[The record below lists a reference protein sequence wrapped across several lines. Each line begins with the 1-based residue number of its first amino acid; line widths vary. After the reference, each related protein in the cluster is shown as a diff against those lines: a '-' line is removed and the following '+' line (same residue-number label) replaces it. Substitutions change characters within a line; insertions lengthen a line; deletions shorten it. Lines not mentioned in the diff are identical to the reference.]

1 MSSETS
7 NASEPKL
14 DLAKWANLPNK
25 LMMGGGIF
33 LLIGF
38 LLPGWRDQFYY
49 SYLTG
54 FMFFLSL
61 MLGSL
66 FLVLLHHLFDAY
78 WLVPIRRFL
87 EHIACLAPTMG
98 LLFLPILIFSQNIY
112 PWMTIDPHTD
122 HALHVKSALFNIP
135 AFWVTSILLFVI
147 WWWLGN
153 SLRKQSLGQDET
165 GAASHTHVLRKLA
178 APGVIIFAV
187 TLTLGVIF
195 WMKSLEHQW
204 FSTMYGVYYFA
215 GSVWM
220 TLATAYLMT
229 AILQRTGHLA
239 PVVTDNTYKD
249 IGTLFFAFTVF
260 YAYIHFSQYF
270 LIWNAAIPEETFW
283 YVKRENGIWWSVGML
298 IIFGHFFVPFLAMLR
313 IDVKKSLT
321 IMAPLAIWAWLMH
334 YADMT
339 YNIKPVLDPEGTGI
353 SLSGFIQSIAAVA
366 FMGGVLSKGFLKSFI
381 AHPPF
386 PQKDPRI
393 AETMVVYVELESE
406 AAAKSR
412 SADA

>member
-1 MSSETS
+1 MS
-7 NASEPKL
+7 
-14 DLAKWANLPNK
+14 
-25 LMMGGGIF
+25 
-33 LLIGF
+33 
-38 LLPGWRDQFYY
+38 
-49 SYLTG
+49 
-54 FMFFLSL
+54 
-61 MLGSL
+61 
-66 FLVLLHHLFDAY
+66 
-78 WLVPIRRFL
+78 
-87 EHIACLAPTMG
+87 
-98 LLFLPILIFSQNIY
+98 
-112 PWMTIDPHTD
+112 IDPHTD
-122 HALHVKSALFNIP
+122 HALHVKVALFNKP
-135 AFWVTSILLFVI
+135 TFWIVSILLFVV
-147 WWWLGN
+147 WWWLGE

-165 GAASHTHVLRKLA
+165 GSASHTHVLRKLA

-220 TLATAYLMT
+220 TLATAYLLT
-229 AILQRTGHLA
+229 AILKRTGHLA
-239 PVVTDNTYKD
+239 PVVTDNTFKD

-260 YAYIHFSQYF
+260 YAYINFSQYF

-283 YVKRENGIWWSVGML
+283 YVKRENGIWWSLGIL

-321 IMAPLAIWAWLMH
+321 FMGPMALWAWLMH

-339 YNIKPVLDPEGTGI
+339 YNIKPVLDPQGSGI
-353 SLSGFIQSIAAVA
+353 SLSGFIQSIAAIA
-366 FMGGVLSKGFLKSFI
+366 FMGGVLAKGFLKAFI
-381 AHPPF
+381 SHPPF

-393 AETMVVYVELESE
+393 AEALGVYVELESE
-406 AAAKSR
+406 AAAKNK